1 MSSILGHK
9 IFDTTR
15 GLTYDILVKITA
27 AILRSF
33 INLPIEKKL
42 LLVSLIPIATIFILS
57 IMTYIRV
64 QTFAEDEDRLNHI
77 YHVQTTAAEFLRL
90 IVDLE
95 TGFRGYVL
103 TQDPKFLKPYLAAKN
118 RVLLVGQS
126 LAQMV
131 EHHATQHA
139 HILRAQEMV
148 QQLMND
154 KDEFIEEVKNEH
166 SPDAVHYVESGKG
179 LTLMLG
185 IRESIANFD
194 RQEFNE
200 LQHTLSRTS
209 KDRSFLL
216 GVIIGGGSLA
226 LLPMVFVLRLLARSI
241 AGPLSALAKTV
252 ENRTEETIPEVTVLH
267 REDEI
272 GNLTRV
278 MSTMSQQLREH
289 VGRIERS
296 ETELR
301 TLNHNLSTSESK
313 YRGIVDNAPFGI
325 FTATEGKIIFCN
337 RHNWILAGHDP
348 DIDLQPETMWD
359 AVHPDDRDQVLQS
372 FTECTRLHRPFEQ
385 IFRFLHHDGA
395 VRKILSRAVPIE
407 DQGNHNFLYQGF
419 NVDISAL
426 EQLREK
432 LNRSE
437 RLATLGQVAA
447 GIAHEIRNPLV
458 GIGSTASLLLEELD
472 HDDNKI
478 SDLKTILNE
487 TRRLDRIVN
496 QIVDYA
502 RPRTLVWVSFSLQ
515 ELAHETL
522 ALLTDPL
529 QQKNIHV
536 AWNVEDRNGPIWAD
550 RDQIK
555 QVLLNIF
562 QNAIE
567 AMPNDGILT
576 ISEMKEKRAG
586 EPGVCLSIADNG
598 KGITPAD
605 LAHIFEPFFTTGKLR
620 GTGLGLAICKNILE
634 GHGGEIHAQS
644 ELQCGTIMS
653 VWLPFS
659 HHPQTSMVS

>member
-1 MSSILGHK
+1 MQ
-9 IFDTTR
+9 
-15 GLTYDILVKITA
+15 ITKT
-27 AILRSF
+27 ILRSF

-42 LLVSLIPIATIFILS
+42 LLVSLIPIATIFALS
-57 IMTYIRV
+57 IMTYVRV

-103 TQDPKFLKPYLAAKN
+103 TQDQKFLKPYLAAKN

-131 EHHATQHA
+131 EHNATQHA
-139 HILRAQEMV
+139 HILHAQNMV
-148 QQLMND
+148 RQLMND
-154 KDEFIEEVKNEH
+154 KDEFIEQVKNEH

-185 IRESIANFD
+185 IREAIANFD

-200 LQHTLSRTS
+200 LQRTLARTS

-252 ENRTEETIPEVTVLH
+252 ENRSEETIPEVTVLN

-278 MSTMSQQLREH
+278 MNKMSNQLRDH
-289 VGRIERS
+289 VGRIKHS
-296 ETELR
+296 EAELR
-301 TLNHNLSTSESK
+301 TLNHDLSTSEAK

-325 FTATEGKIIFCN
+325 FTATGDQIIFCN
-337 RHNWILAGHDP
+337 RHNWTLAGHDP
-348 DIDLQPETMWD
+348 DINLRPEAMWN

-372 FTECTRLHRPFEQ
+372 FLESTRLHRPFEQ
-385 IFRFLHHDGA
+385 IFRFLHPDGA

-407 DQGNHNFLYQGF
+407 DQGNQNFLYQGF

-432 LNRSE
+432 LSRSE

-458 GIGSTASLLLEELD
+458 GIGSTASLLIEELN
-472 HDDNKI
+472 HDDHHVP
-478 SDLKTILNE
+478 DLQTILNE

-502 RPRTLVWVSFSLQ
+502 RPRTVVWVSFSLK
-515 ELAHETL
+515 ELAKETL
-522 ALLTDPL
+522 AILHNPL
-529 QQKNIHV
+529 QEKNIHV
-536 AWNVEDRNGPIWAD
+536 DWHVEDSNEPVWAD

-567 AMPNDGILT
+567 AMTNNGTLT
-576 ISEMKEKRAG
+576 ISEKKEKQEG
-586 EPGVCLSIADNG
+586 EPGVCLSVADSG

-605 LAHIFEPFFTTGKLR
+605 LTHIFEPFFTTGKLR

-634 GHGGEIHAQS
+634 EHGGKIHAQS
-644 ELQCGTIMS
+644 ELQCGTVMS
-653 VWLPFS
+653 VWLPLS
-659 HHPQTSMVS
+659 HHPQTTMVS

>member
-1 MSSILGHK
+1 
-9 IFDTTR
+9 
-15 GLTYDILVKITA
+15 
-27 AILRSF
+27 
-33 INLPIEKKL
+33 
-42 LLVSLIPIATIFILS
+42 
-57 IMTYIRV
+57 MTYIRV
-64 QTFAEDEDRLNHI
+64 QAFAEDEDRLNHI

-131 EHHATQHA
+131 EHHTTQHA
-139 HILRAQEMV
+139 HILHAQEMV

-185 IRESIANFD
+185 IREIIANFD

-209 KDRSFLL
+209 RDRSFLL

-252 ENRTEETIPEVTVLH
+252 ENRTEETIPEVTVLN

-278 MSTMSQQLREH
+278 MSTMSQQLRDH
-289 VGRIERS
+289 VGRIKRS
-296 ETELR
+296 EAELR

-325 FTATEGKIIFCN
+325 FTATGDNIIFCN
-337 RHNWILAGHDP
+337 RHNWILAGYDP
-348 DIDLQPETMWD
+348 DIDLQPEAMWD

-372 FTECTRLHRPFEQ
+372 FVESTRQHQAFEQ

-407 DQGNHNFLYQGF
+407 NQGKTDMLYQGF
-419 NVDISAL
+419 NVDITAL

-432 LNRSE
+432 LSRSE

-472 HDDNKI
+472 HDDHKVP
-478 SDLKTILNE
+478 DLKTILNE

-522 ALLTDPL
+522 SLLNNPL
-529 QQKNIHV
+529 QHKHIHV
-536 AWNVEDRNGPIWAD
+536 AWNIEDQNEPVWAD

-567 AMPNDGILT
+567 AMSNNGTLT
-576 ISEMKEKRAG
+576 ISAKKEKRAG
-586 EPGVCLSIADNG
+586 EPGICLSIADNG

-644 ELQCGTIMS
+644 ELQCGTVMS

>member
-1 MSSILGHK
+1 MQITK
-9 IFDTTR
+9 I
-15 GLTYDILVKITA
+15 
-27 AILRSF
+27 ILRSF

-42 LLVSLIPIATIFILS
+42 LLVSLIPIATIFMLS
-57 IMTYIRV
+57 IMTYVRV

-131 EHHATQHA
+131 KHNTTQHA
-139 HILRAQEMV
+139 HIQHAQEMV
-148 QQLMND
+148 RHLMND
-154 KDEFIEEVKNEH
+154 KDEFIQQVKNKH

-179 LTLMLG
+179 LKLMLG
-185 IRESIANFD
+185 IREVIANFD
-194 RQEFNE
+194 RKEFND
-200 LQHTLSRTS
+200 LQSTLSRTS

-252 ENRTEETIPEVTVLH
+252 ENRSEETIPEVTVLN

-278 MSTMSQQLREH
+278 MSKMSQQLRDH
-289 VGRIERS
+289 MGRVKRS
-296 ETELR
+296 EAELR
-301 TLNHNLSTSESK
+301 TLNHELSLSESK

-325 FTATEGKIIFCN
+325 FTATGDQIFFCN

-348 DIDLQPETMWD
+348 DIDLPPQAMWD

-372 FTECTRLHRPFEQ
+372 FIESTQLHRPFEQ
-385 IFRFLHHDGA
+385 IFRFLHYDGA

-407 DQGNHNFLYQGF
+407 DQGNHDFLYQGF

-458 GIGSTASLLLEELD
+458 GIGSTASLLIEEFD
-472 HDDNKI
+472 HDDQKV

-502 RPRTLVWVSFSLQ
+502 RPRSLVWASFSLK
-515 ELAHETL
+515 ELATETL
-522 ALLTDPL
+522 AILNDPL
-529 QQKNIHV
+529 RQKNIHV
-536 AWNVEDRNGPIWAD
+536 EWNLQDLNERVWAD

-567 AMPNDGILT
+567 AMTHNGTLKVSEQKKKHEGAPGI
-576 ISEMKEKRAG
+576 
-586 EPGVCLSIADNG
+586 CLSISDNG

-605 LAHIFEPFFTTGKLR
+605 LTHIFEPFFTTGKIR

-634 GHGGEIHAQS
+634 GHGGNIHAQS
-644 ELQCGTIMS
+644 ELQCGTVMS
-653 VWLPFS
+653 IWLPIS

>member
-1 MSSILGHK
+1 MHK
-9 IFDTTR
+9 IFDTPR
-15 GLTYDILVKITA
+15 GLTYDTPVRITQT
-27 AILRSF
+27 ILRSF

-57 IMTYIRV
+57 IMTYVRV
-64 QTFAEDEDRLNHI
+64 QTFAEDEDRLNQI

-131 EHHATQHA
+131 EHNTTQYAHIQHA
-139 HILRAQEMV
+139 QKMV
-148 QQLMND
+148 QQLMHD
-154 KDEFIEEVKNEH
+154 KDEFIEQVKNKH
-166 SPDAVHYVESGKG
+166 SPDAVHYVESGRG
-179 LTLMLG
+179 LALMLS
-185 IRESIANFD
+185 IREVIAKFD
-194 RQEFNE
+194 RQEFND
-200 LQHTLSRTS
+200 LQLTLSRTS

-241 AGPLSALAKTV
+241 AGPLSALAKTF
-252 ENRTEETIPEVTVLH
+252 ENRPEETIPEVTVLN

-278 MSTMSQQLREH
+278 MSKMGQQLRDH
-289 VGRIERS
+289 VGRIKRS
-296 ETELR
+296 EAELR
-301 TLNHNLSTSESK
+301 TLNHELSTSESK

-325 FTATEGKIIFCN
+325 FTATGDQIIFCN

-348 DIDLQPETMWD
+348 DIDLRPEAMWE

-372 FTECTRLHRPFEQ
+372 FIESTRQHRPFEQ
-385 IFRFLHHDGA
+385 IFKFLHHDGA

-407 DQGNHNFLYQGF
+407 DQGDGNFLYQGF

-458 GIGSTASLLLEELD
+458 GIGSTASLLIEELNQ
-472 HDDNKI
+472 DDQHI
-478 SDLKTILNE
+478 PDLKTILNE

-502 RPRTLVWVSFSLQ
+502 RPRTVVWVSFSLK
-515 ELAHETL
+515 ELAKETL
-522 ALLTDPL
+522 AILNNPL
-529 QQKNIHV
+529 QEKNIHV
-536 AWNVEDRNGPIWAD
+536 DWNVQDSNEPVWAD

-567 AMPNDGILT
+567 AMANDGILT
-576 ISEMKEKRAG
+576 ISEKKEKREG
-586 EPGVCLSIADNG
+586 EPGVSLSITDNG

-605 LAHIFEPFFTTGKLR
+605 LSHIFEPFFTTGKLR
-620 GTGLGLAICKNILE
+620 GTGLGLAICQNILE
-634 GHGGEIHAQS
+634 GHGGKIHAQS
-644 ELQCGTIMS
+644 ELQCGTVMS
-653 VWLPFS
+653 VWLPIS